1 MSSESAVEPAR
12 DENQILIQYAA
23 LTALTLLLAE
33 ILFWQRKNTE
43 IDTVAVLISQV
54 SNKIGL

>member
-12 DENQILIQYAA
+12 DENQILIQYTA

>member
-33 ILFWQRKNTE
+33 ILFWQRKITE

>member
-1 MSSESAVEPAR
+1 
-12 DENQILIQYAA
+12 LIQYTA

-54 SNKIGL
+54 SNKIGF